1 MNHSPEKAAVKKISV
16 SSPGRDQLLPST
28 MAHVL
33 RQCIW
38 LGRQAGVDD
47 VEKGEM
53 VRQIQALEYTPSDR
67 VSTIYT
73 KYGRIDS

>member
-1 MNHSPEKAAVKKISV
+1 
-16 SSPGRDQLLPST
+16 

-33 RQCIW
+33 RQRIW
-38 LGRQAGVDD
+38 LERQAGVDD
-47 VEKGEM
+47 VEKAEM